1 MRNDVVFNNK
11 SKTKIRFNDMIVKS
25 SSTERML
32 QDVTPFEWS
41 QDVLSGDSKV
51 DINIKQEKNN
61 ACDRKSCKEQLNK
74 LKKALKKP

>member
-1 MRNDVVFNNK
+1 MRNDIVFNNK
-11 SKTKIRFNDMIVKS
+11 SKTKIRFNDMNVKS

-51 DINIKQEKNN
+51 DIKIK
-61 ACDRKSCKEQLNK
+61 KSYGGDEDEEDCISKTIQPYE
-74 LKKALKKP
+74 

>member
-25 SSTERML
+25 FSTERML
-32 QDVTPFEWS
+32 QDLTPFEWS

-51 DINIKQEKNN
+51 DIKIKEKSYGGDEDEEY
-61 ACDRKSCKEQLNK
+61 CISKTIQTYE
-74 LKKALKKP
+74 

>member
-51 DINIKQEKNN
+51 DIKIKQEKK
-61 ACDRKSCKEQLNK
+61 DV
-74 LKKALKKP
+74 

>member
-1 MRNDVVFNNK
+1 MRNNVVFNNK
-11 SKTKIRFNDMIVKS
+11 SKTKIRFNDMNVKS

-51 DINIKQEKNN
+51 DIKIKQEKK
-61 ACDRKSCKEQLNK
+61 DV
-74 LKKALKKP
+74 